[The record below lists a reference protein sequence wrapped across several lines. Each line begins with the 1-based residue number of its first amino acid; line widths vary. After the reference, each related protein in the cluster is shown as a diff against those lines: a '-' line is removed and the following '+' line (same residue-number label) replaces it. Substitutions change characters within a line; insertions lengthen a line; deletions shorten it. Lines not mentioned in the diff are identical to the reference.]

1 PPAPSATNPNEHS
14 PSWASPTTQTLTELD
29 QALLVGRV
37 DPAREGQTL
46 VVRQISLAD
55 AKHVP
60 AAAKALWEAAE
71 WVGCTDVRAE
81 RVLPE
86 TLAAPLAAALASA

>member
-1 PPAPSATNPNEHS
+1 MRLTPTHSKNAATPRPHQPAALQESVR
-14 PSWASPTTQTLTELD
+14 ASTRSE
-29 QALLVGRV
+29 
-37 DPAREGQTL
+37 
-46 VVRQISLAD
+46 RQISLAD

-60 AAAKALWEAAE
+60 AAAKALWEATE